1 MKKKSFPWISSSQ
14 REHLKRRLN
23 DEKKWLHLTLAIIV
37 AFVVSVVPVFI
48 FYMLSLMGVTSPP
61 VIQLIGKPISRVRKY
76 LKLRRCLDQLTV

>member
-1 MKKKSFPWISSSQ
+1 MKFPWISSSQ

-61 VIQLIGKPISRVRKY
+61 VIQLIGKPNSHES
-76 LKLRRCLDQLTV
+76 